1 MPYVARDADGR
12 IVAVAVQATAT
23 VAEVI
28 DAGAPE
34 LQAYLAQIAPE
45 TVGDIARTDSGLIRV
60 VEDLIETL
68 MDKNVLCFT
77 DLPAAAQH
85 KLMQRRS
92 LRKSMNSLSLL
103 GGADNPAPPVI
114 KL

>member
-68 MDKNVLCFT
+68 MDKNVLRFT

-103 GGADNPAPPVI
+103 GGADNPAPPLI